1 MPTAQL
7 ELFAVA
13 ATSPAHLVPNSRQK
27 NVFKG
32 QPFEEMKFIGKS
44 INFRRFR
51 ILAFFKKQKKPTSS
65 AFVTYK

>member
-13 ATSPAHLVPNSRQK
+13 ATSPAHLVPKSSKK

-32 QPFEEMKFIGKS
+32 QPFEEMKLIRKRIIFGDFVFLLLKS
-44 INFRRFR
+44 KNNDIVGFRN
-51 ILAFFKKQKKPTSS
+51 IK
-65 AFVTYK
+65 

>member
-32 QPFEEMKFIGKS
+32 QPFEEMKLIRKRIIFGG
-44 INFRRFR
+44 FR
-51 ILAFFKKQKKPTSS
+51 IFALKSS
-65 AFVTYK
+65 DVSI